1 MFPHVGQA
9 ACHHL
14 FDEFIARGEIV
25 VDRRCSDIRAPSDVR
40 QSRAGIALATQH
52 ICGGVEYPSPC
63 AGILRAS
70 GRVRS
75 GSRPALRIR
84 CHDAVADHGMVYPP
98 LTEII
103 WPVTWRAASGDANQ
117 STARPTSSA
126 VVRRRI
132 GVSFSMKS
140 ICLGLNTSSSPTAQ
154 RLDSPTASGPSG
166 ITSPGQTTL
175 DRIP

>member
-1 MFPHVGQA
+1 MFPHVGEA

-14 FDEFIARGEIV
+14 FDELIARREIV
-25 VDRRCSDIRAPSDVR
+25 VDRGCSDVRAHSDVR
-40 QSRAGIALATQH
+40 QSCAGISLATQH
-52 ICGGVEYPSPC
+52 IRGGVEYSSPC

-70 GRVRS
+70 
-75 GSRPALRIR
+75 
-84 CHDAVADHGMVYPP
+84 DHGMVYPP

-126 VVRRRI
+126 VVSRRI

-154 RLDSPTASGPSG
+154 RLDSPMASGPSG
-166 ITSPGQTTL
+166 ITSPGQTTF